1 MRGSRAAAAV
11 ILMAAAAL
19 AGCGDGGSDD
29 PPGSTAAAPLPEYV
43 ASANAACRAFADEKA
58 ALRAL
63 VPDDRAAVL
72 DWLRRSATLLDREVA
87 AVRAIPAPAEVRADV
102 DAGLTRLTRAARLFE
117 GARERI
123 AGGADWEK
131 VVAEVLPRLQAQGA
145 PAGRALTDAGLVECA
160 T

>member
-1 MRGSRAAAAV
+1 MRGGRAAALAV
-11 ILMAAAAL
+11 LAIAATL
-19 AGCGDGGSDD
+19 AGCGDGGSAD
-29 PPGSTAAAPLPEYV
+29 PPATTTAAPLPDYV
-43 ASANAACRAFADEKA
+43 AAANAACREFAEEKA

-72 DWLRRSATLLDREVA
+72 DWLERSATLLDREVA

-102 DAGLTRLTRAARLFE
+102 RAGLTRLTRAARIFE

-123 AGGADWEK
+123 AGGADWDA
-131 VVAEVLPRLQAQGA
+131 VVSEVLPRLQAQGA
-145 PAGRALTDAGLVECA
+145 PAGRALADAGLVECA